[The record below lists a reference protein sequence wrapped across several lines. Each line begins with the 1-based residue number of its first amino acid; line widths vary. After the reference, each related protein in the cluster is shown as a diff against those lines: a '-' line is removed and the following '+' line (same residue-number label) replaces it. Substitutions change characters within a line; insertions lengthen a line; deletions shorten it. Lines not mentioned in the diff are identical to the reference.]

1 MRWLYGE
8 DKNNIKKIPKSLPIF
23 LISFGIVVFNA
34 DYGIPLIIG
43 EIGGIIFIISAIIIA
58 IDAITQMVNK
68 KE

>member
-1 MRWLYGE
+1 ME
-8 DKNNIKKIPKSLPIF
+8 KIKIISKFTVVLSALIMV
-23 LISFGIVVFNA
+23 ISFGIVVFNA

-43 EIGGIIFIISAIIIA
+43 EIGGIIFIISVVIVA